1 MAIGE
6 LLDRKVTREDVL
18 NLHVYGKAHGISL
31 AEVLR
36 INGVVDVLAD
46 RDEACRMA
54 RSWVPVVDHE
64 VPIGDPDRQAVI
76 PVDYGRGRVGETQ
89 RLDEGDY
96 ILLWVR
102 DIEPN
107 GSVLVDYARGQFVGY
122 QPPPLLGEPDAGK
135 ASGGYDASYGAG
147 SPDALMPPKEPG
159 SELAMR
165 GASVDQ
171 PLLPRRARYPGSRVL
186 RLGTPKGNYEY
197 PLRVCTRTGPAQ
209 VQVGGGGSACY
220 GGRLIVD
227 ERLFVHGTYHFGLR
241 MYFGYTSFPI
251 PEYAARPVGGNTF
264 EVVETSSV
272 TASYDVAV
280 LLAAYPF
287 GRDPRRFS
295 YNPLT
300 EEYWKSAALLTGF
313 GVRNLTAPWEDF
325 YLGGSLP
332 VANGVSLTLLAHVGL
347 RGVALDVRAGDTF
360 VSGEASPRLEDHYTI
375 EDAIVVGGSIG
386 MSFDYDLFERAFM
399 NIWDRISPRGYF
411 TSSGSASARS
421 LPEGF

>member
-1 MAIGE
+1 
-6 LLDRKVTREDVL
+6 
-18 NLHVYGKAHGISL
+18 
-31 AEVLR
+31 
-36 INGVVDVLAD
+36 
-46 RDEACRMA
+46 MA

-64 VPIGDPDRQAVI
+64 VPVGDPDKQAVI
-76 PVDYGRGRVGETQ
+76 PLDYGRGRVGETQ

-96 ILLWVR
+96 ILLWVS

-107 GSVLVDYARGQFVGY
+107 GSVLVEYASGQFVGY
-122 QPPPLLGEPDAGK
+122 QPPPLLGEPDAGTSS
-135 ASGGYDASYGAG
+135 AGGSSETYDPVTGTYVKTPAAG
-147 SPDALMPPKEPG
+147 TPDDPG

-165 GASVDQ
+165 AAAVDQ

-186 RLGTPKGNYEY
+186 RLGTPKGNYQY
-197 PLRVCTRTGPAQ
+197 PLRVCTRNGPAPPL
-209 VQVGGGGSACY
+209 VGGAGSPCF

-227 ERLFVHGTYHFGLR
+227 EKLFVHGTYHFGLR

-251 PEYAARPVGGNTF
+251 PEYSARPIGNQTF

-272 TASYDVAV
+272 TAEYDVAV

-295 YNPLT
+295 YNPFT

-313 GVRNLTAPWEDF
+313 GVRNLTSPWEDF

-332 VANGVSLTLLAHVGL
+332 VANGVSLTLLAHIGL

-360 VSGEASPRLEDHYTI
+360 VSESTSPNLEDHYTI

-399 NIWDRISPRGYF
+399 NIWDRLSPKGQF
-411 TSSGSASARS
+411 TSSGTSGARS